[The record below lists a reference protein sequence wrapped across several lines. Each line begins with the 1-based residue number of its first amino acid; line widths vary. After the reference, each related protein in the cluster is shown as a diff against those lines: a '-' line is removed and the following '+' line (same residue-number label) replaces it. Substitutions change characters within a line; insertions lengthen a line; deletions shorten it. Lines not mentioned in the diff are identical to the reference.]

1 MQQLAPG
8 EYALPFYRGRQLL
21 DAGEPEAALPLL
33 QEALAL
39 SPLAEDLPYIH
50 AYLGCCLRDLGRYE
64 EAVAT
69 LGQGLACDEERPDMH
84 NALGV
89 CLYKLGRYAEATRH
103 FARAVALN
111 PASAID
117 YANLA
122 LNQEK

>member
-1 MQQLAPG
+1 M
-8 EYALPFYRGRQLL
+8 
-21 DAGEPEAALPLL
+21 
-33 QEALAL
+33 
-39 SPLAEDLPYIH
+39 
-50 AYLGCCLRDLGRYE
+50 
-64 EAVAT
+64 AT

-122 LNQEK
+122 LNQERCGNLEEARRNYDIALSLDANIAFAREHLNVLESR